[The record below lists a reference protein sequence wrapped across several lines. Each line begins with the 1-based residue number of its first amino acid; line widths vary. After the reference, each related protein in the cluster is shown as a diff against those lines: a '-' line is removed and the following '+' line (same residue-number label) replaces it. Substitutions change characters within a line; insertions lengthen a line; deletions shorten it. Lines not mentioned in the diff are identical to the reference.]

1 MMIKIF
7 VALKRLI
14 LIKKNVNDNDQVVL
28 DNYDDEDINDNKKAN
43 VDEERIMMI
52 ILTIIR

>member
-1 MMIKIF
+1 MTIKIF

-14 LIKKNVNDNDQVVL
+14 LILKNVNDNDQVVL
-28 DNYDDEDINDNKKAN
+28 DNYDDEDINDNKEAN